1 MSLSTPHPVRLNP
14 NESQTLNKLI
24 DQLSDDDLQ
33 YLIELDREGREG
45 YRNHS
50 GRKPQPRALIIRRSI
65 ALGLPLVIE
74 ELRDH

>member
-1 MSLSTPHPVRLNP
+1 MPLSIPHPVRLNP
-14 NESQTLNKLI
+14 NESQTLNELI

-33 YLIELDREGREG
+33 RLIELDREGREG

-50 GRKPQPRALIIRRSI
+50 GRKPKPRALIIRRSI